1 MADKKLVK
9 LQGEQLLRDHVR
21 LTWASAIFI
30 DDHRAHLLW
39 KRGLLF
45 CSANNL
51 FDNSGNPIKNQQTYH
66 FYICLNLI
74 SSLVSRKTF
83 LENTHFTHD
92 YFHLDLVSEYYD
104 TNGSDMKFV
113 LFTVAIHYSRSY
125 DIFHCTLY
133 EVGSL
138 NAHICTFFN
147 YIFSSSTMFNK
158 QVPIRTLFHRGSNT
172 RGENWILWK
181 GQSKESAV
189 FRSFYDDF

>member
-1 MADKKLVK
+1 MYQIFFGQKFPKAAIVKTPKRGSRLHEIGAAEHMADKKLVK

-83 LENTHFTHD
+83 LEKTHFPHD
-92 YFHLDLVSEYYD
+92 YSNFHLDLVSEYYD
-104 TNGSDMKFV
+104 TNGSDMKFF
-113 LFTVAIHYSRSY
+113 LFTVA
-125 DIFHCTLY
+125 
-133 EVGSL
+133 SL
-138 NAHICTFFN
+138 
-147 YIFSSSTMFNK
+147 
-158 QVPIRTLFHRGSNT
+158 R
-172 RGENWILWK
+172 
-181 GQSKESAV
+181 
-189 FRSFYDDF
+189 